1 MICIKKQFAVWTD
14 VAQEKKRKYEEIK
27 ETNLND
33 LRKQFLK
40 TKTNQEALE
49 KTDPILISLS
59 SLQIQDGKKKKVI
72 LKSKQN
78 AIQDS
83 KDNLKE
89 NLVKK
94 LDLKNLK

>member
-1 MICIKKQFAVWTD
+1 MICVKKQFAVWTD